1 MTQTIINIL
10 IPILQPMGVS
20 VADVTSYVE
29 LCSNHILAILI
40 ATAVLI
46 VLLIAAHWM
55 AKKGSRHAVR
65 WTAFLAWIAC
75 LGIIANMVVFG
86 PLKNNLSQ
94 QFAPK
99 VELNEETL
107 EGSKSA
113 IQAVGE
119 QGMVLVKNDGLLPL
133 SADVKNINV
142 FGWDSIS
149 PVLGGTGSG
158 ASDGSTAVTIL
169 QSLADAGFKTNEDIT
184 AVYTNW
190 TTTRPGISMQK
201 QDWSLPEPPVDRYSE
216 DLLKA
221 AQDFSDTA
229 IICIGRSG
237 GEGAD
242 LPRDMNAVIKGTY
255 DIAGTAATPAA
266 AQNYPYTR
274 AAYLNNSGS
283 YDDFD
288 AGMHYLE
295 LSNTE
300 KKLVEMV
307 TSNFENVIILMNT
320 NNTMELG
327 WVDEYPQIKAV
338 LLAPGTGTYGM
349 TALGEILNG
358 TINPSGK
365 TVDTFV
371 KDLTKTP
378 TWNNVGHNGF
388 TDDRVAALRADIAK
402 ADGAY
407 EGAMGFVNYVE
418 GIYVG
423 YRFYETAAEEGLINY
438 EEEVQYPFGYGLSFT
453 TFEKQITSFEV
464 ADDAINMTVNV
475 TNTGSVAGRDVV
487 EVYFTPPYT
496 DGGIEKASV
505 NLVDFEKTVVLEPQG
520 TQPVSFT
527 IPLEDLASYDSEG
540 IKVAGGGYILEAG
553 EYKISVRSDSH
564 TVVDEKSF
572 NVDADVIYSEGRST
586 DLAVPTNQFDYAK
599 GNVTYLSRQGG
610 FANYAEAT
618 AAPSEEMYTMD
629 DETIAKVSE
638 GSAAYYNPAAYED
651 PNAVMPTQGA
661 DNGLTV
667 ADLAGAAYDDE
678 RWEQLLDQM
687 TADEMVQLINIGGW
701 QTVPVESIGKVGTSD
716 CDGPAGLSNFITGNY
731 GTAFPVEVLMAQ
743 TWSKDLAKQMGENMS
758 EEYKAANNFGWYGP
772 AMNNHRNA
780 FAGRNFEY
788 FSEDGVL
795 AGKFALAEIEGAASN
810 GVYAYI
816 KHFCLNDQ
824 ETDRCSFLLTYSN
837 EQAMREIYMK
847 PFEIVI
853 KGFDDTKS
861 GIAVMSSFN
870 FIGPVAACENPELL
884 KTVLRDEWGF
894 KGMVITD
901 YNGSYG
907 YMHTDAAIRNG
918 NDLMLGFGAAPTN
931 ALNTQSATV
940 VNNMRN
946 ACHNILYTIANS
958 GYYRVSGYSAEGGS
972 SMVVSDT
979 ASGLDIMTSLFN
991 KINMIGGLVLLG
1003 LWLII
1008 MIRWLNKK
1016 RKKAEAAAE

>member
-1 MTQTIINIL
+1 MTQKIIDLL

-20 VADVTSYVE
+20 VSDVESYVTMCE
-29 LCSNHILAILI
+29 KYIYAILI
-40 ATAVLI
+40 ATAVML
-46 VLLIAAHWM
+46 VLLILAHWL

-65 WTAFLAWIAC
+65 WTAFFAWLAAI
-75 LGIIANMVVFG
+75 GIIANMVVFG

-119 QGMVLVKNDGLLPL
+119 QGMVLVKNEGLLPL
-133 SADVKNINV
+133 SADVKKINV

-169 QSLADAGFKTNEDIT
+169 QSLADASYETNKDVT
-184 AVYTNW
+184 AVYEGW
-190 TTTRPGISMQK
+190 TTTRPGTSMQV
-201 QDWSLPEPPVDRYSE
+201 QDWSLPEPPVERYSE
-216 DLLKA
+216 DLLA
-221 AQDFSDTA
+221 AAKDFSDVA
-229 IICIGRSG
+229 IFCIGRSG

-242 LPRDMNAVIKGTY
+242 LPKDMNAVIKGTY
-255 DIAGTAATPAA
+255 DLANDPAQVTPEATASY
-266 AQNYPYTR
+266 NYTR
-274 AAYLNNSGS
+274 AKYVNNSGS
-283 YDDFD
+283 YADFD
-288 AGMHYLE
+288 EGMHYLE

-300 KKLVEMV
+300 RKVLDMV
-307 TSNFENVIILMNT
+307 TQNFENVIVLVNA
-320 NNTMELG
+320 NNAMELG
-327 WVDEYPQIKAV
+327 FVDEYPQIKAV
-338 LLAPGTGTYGM
+338 ILAPGTGTYGM

-358 TINPSGK
+358 SINPSGK
-365 TVDTFV
+365 TADTFV
-371 KDLTKTP
+371 KDLTRTP
-378 TWNNVGHNGF
+378 TWNNFGHNGF
-388 TDDRVAALRADIAK
+388 TGDKVAQLRAEIRT
-402 ADGAY
+402 ADRAF
-407 EGAMGFVNYVE
+407 EGTMGFVNYVE

-423 YRFYETAAEEGLINY
+423 YKFYETAAEEGLITY
-438 EEEVQYPFGYGLSFT
+438 EDEVQYPFGFGLSYT
-453 TFEKQITSFEV
+453 TFEKKITSFEKT
-464 ADDAINMTVNV
+464 DDAIKMTVSV
-475 TNTGSVAGRDVV
+475 KNTGNVAGRDVV

-505 NLVDFEKTVVLEPQG
+505 NLIDFEKTVSLEPDG
-520 TQPVSFT
+520 TQPVMFE
-527 IPLEDLASYDSEG
+527 IPLEDMASYDSEG

-572 NVDADVIYSEGRST
+572 TVDSDIIYSDGRSS
-586 DLAVPTNQFDYAK
+586 DLTAPVNHFDYAK
-599 GNVTYLSRQGG
+599 GKATYLSRQGG

-618 AAPSEEMYTMD
+618 AAPAEELFTMD
-629 DETIAKVSE
+629 DETFEIVKE
-638 GSAAYYNPAAYED
+638 GSSAYYDASKYED
-651 PNAVMPTQGA
+651 ASAVMPTQGA
-661 DNGLTV
+661 SNGLTV

-687 TADEMVQLINIGGW
+687 TPEEMVQLINVGGW

-716 CDGPAGLSNFITGNY
+716 CDGPAGLSNFITQNY
-731 GTAFPVEVLMAQ
+731 GTAFPVEILMAQ

-837 EQAMREIYMK
+837 EQAIREIYMK
-847 PFEIVI
+847 PFEIVV

-861 GIAVMSSFN
+861 GIGVMSSFN

-918 NDLMLGFGAAPTN
+918 GDLMLGFGRNATN
-931 ALNTQSATV
+931 ALNTESATV
-940 VNNMRN
+940 VINMRN

-958 GYYRVSGYSAEGGS
+958 GYYRASGYSAEGGGS
-972 SMVVSDT
+972 FEITDT
-979 ASGLDIMTSLFN
+979 ASGLDIMNQLFSKVN
-991 KINMIGGLVLLG
+991 FIGGAVILF
-1003 LWLII
+1003 LWLCI
-1008 MIRWLNKK
+1008 MIRWLN
-1016 RKKAEAAAE
+1016 RKKKGLIA